1 MRTSK
6 FQTDVGAV
14 DIPLQTI
21 LYISHYASSW
31 KKKELN
37 SGFKAKPLN
46 SEVLKYFDSAS
57 MFSSCNMH
65 KKGTYFSDLF
75 FFWNI

>member
-1 MRTSK
+1 
-6 FQTDVGAV
+6 
-14 DIPLQTI
+14 
-21 LYISHYASSW
+21 
-31 KKKELN
+31 
-37 SGFKAKPLN
+37 
-46 SEVLKYFDSAS
+46 VLKYFDSAS